1 MPQVDL
7 PCRPSG
13 LLTNTRT
20 PAAGALF
27 ATQASNEMHDAAF
40 ERSAFIDG
48 VAYYLRACPDELT
61 EWETAKLASAAPW
74 LVGIQQAARGPAGP
88 GLGALAGAGG
98 PGRGAERGLL
108 FHLVQWA
115 VAALVVLAYG
125 LWCSLLT
132 ACRVGAHL
140 EREYHV
146 SDWLMRTGF
155 DTVNFLGRQGVS
167 ISETINS
174 LSDGR
179 MGQVVGGVA
188 SWTVDSVAGGIQE
201 GYGRGM
207 RRIQEQNS
215 ARQTNGGPGGLVE
228 GLGRII
234 ELSRL
239 ASMPLGKQ

>member
-1 MPQVDL
+1 MQ
-7 PCRPSG
+7 
-13 LLTNTRT
+13 
-20 PAAGALF
+20 
-27 ATQASNEMHDAAF
+27 DAAF

-74 LVGIQQAARGPAGP
+74 LMQQQQQQQQQQQGGQP
-88 GLGALAGAGG
+88 GDQPPLPHHMALGRSGG
-98 PGRGAERGLL
+98 HTFL
-108 FHLVQWA
+108 FHLVQWG

-146 SDWLMRTGF
+146 SDWLVRAGF
-155 DTVNFLGRQGVS
+155 DTVNVLGRYGVS
-167 ISETINS
+167 LSGRINS

-188 SWTVDSVAGGIQE
+188 SWTVESVAGGIQE
-201 GYGRGM
+201 GYSHGM
-207 RRIQEQNS
+207 RKIQQQNANS
-215 ARQTNGGPGGLVE
+215 NNNNNNNNPNPGGDASGALALIE
-228 GLGRII
+228 GLGKII

-239 ASMPLGKQ
+239 VSMPLDKPAGTSQ